1 MPGGY
6 VGRTLRV
13 NLSTGTI
20 ESEPLPSDLCRDSLG
35 GYGFGAR
42 YLIDEQEPGVAPL
55 SPGNILGFI
64 TGPLTGTPAILGT
77 RYSVVGKSPLTGG
90 WGDAN
95 SGGYFGPGLKLPMHD
110 PRLTMPFLLGYLL
123 DATPARHN
131 QGSAALIDMPET
143 WTALA
148 GAGISSQEGYE
159 GKANEHV
166 KLANLMHVINASGLC
181 NFGVC
186 SFVDRF
192 ILPEF
197 MEAVVGWTL
206 SSEDLFR
213 MALGSAPSGWHSTSA
228 KASIPCRGRPRIG
241 SWGTLP

>member
-95 SGGYFGPGLKLPMHD
+95 SGGYFGPGLKAAGFDAVYVHGKADMPVYLHVENGQAQLHSADHLWGMD
-110 PRLTMPFLLGYLL
+110 TVETERLLRLRAGPASQIVCIGPSGEGMALIAGIMSGGRAAARSGLG
-123 DATPARHN
+123 AVMGSRGFKAIVVVG
-131 QGSAALIDMPET
+131 QGSVPVAHPQFA
-143 WTALA
+143 
-148 GAGISSQEGYE
+148 
-159 GKANEHV
+159 K
-166 KLANLMHVINASGLC
+166 
-181 NFGVC
+181 
-186 SFVDRF
+186 
-192 ILPEF
+192 
-197 MEAVVGWTL
+197 
-206 SSEDLFR
+206 DLR
-213 MALGSAPSGWHSTSA
+213 RDLLQ
-228 KASIPCRGRPRIG
+228 RIG
-241 SWGTLP
+241 GPWAEV